1 MLATLSTH
9 KLLPAIYEENISLRQ
24 KKQLA
29 YKPMQA
35 LHEGNIVV
43 QEITKPRPYFSSLAL
58 AMPFQPSMWNEK
70 SIHSVFNNV
79 IEIVKTKLNGRYS
92 EGCSIA
98 IVTRLEKLFA
108 QLNFNTHRKS
118 LAIILSPD
126 DEKLFYF
133 NFPVK
138 SVVFS
143 SRFVSPLDLAVNID
157 KKADFYLLVLEN
169 DMVRIYEYN
178 NNLKKIFEQS
188 STANEELI
196 FKNVSFAIGLLNG
209 KDEKPFIV
217 TGSPNMV
224 EKFCNSAFYTKQ
236 LFTLLY
242 ETGPFTN
249 DIINSL
255 VTEISNHWDY
265 WHLKFIAGQVV
276 YAQKN
281 NTLISNVESVL
292 QALRKNED
300 GLLLVDR
307 HLKHQLQ
314 SSLKTNSIIFQL
326 ANDLIHQIEKFLT
339 RGNRIEITE
348 TRLLKDK
355 GGIALLRNTTNGVS
369 GLPLYKSRREI
380 QHGGE
385 LF

>member
-1 MLATLSTH
+1 MLATQPTH

-29 YKPMQA
+29 YKPMQV
-35 LHEGNIVV
+35 LHEGSIVV
-43 QEITKPRPYFSSLAL
+43 REITKLRPYFSSLAL

-70 SIHSVFNNV
+70 SIQSVFNNV
-79 IEIVKTKLNGRYS
+79 IEIAKKKLKDLYT
-92 EGCSIA
+92 EECSIA
-98 IVTRLEKLFA
+98 IISRLEKLFA
-108 QLNFNTHRKS
+108 EVNFNTHRKS
-118 LAIILSPD
+118 LGIILTPD
-126 DEKLFYF
+126 EEKLFYF

-138 SVVFS
+138 PVVFS
-143 SRFVSPLDLAVNID
+143 RRLVSPIDLAVNREQ
-157 KKADFYLLVLEN
+157 KANFYLLILEN
-169 DMVRIYEYN
+169 DLVRIYEYN

-188 STANEELI
+188 STSNEENIL
-196 FKNVSFAIGLLNG
+196 KNAAFAIGLLNG

-236 LFTLLY
+236 FFTLLY
-242 ETGPFTN
+242 ETGPFNN

-255 VTEISNHWDY
+255 AIEIRDHWDY
-265 WHLKFIAGQVV
+265 WHLKFLAGRVL
-276 YAQKN
+276 YAQKA
-281 NTLISNVESVL
+281 NTLISNVEEVL
-292 QALRKNED
+292 KALRKNED
-300 GLLLVDR
+300 GLLLMDM

-314 SSLKTNSIIFQL
+314 NSSKTNGAIFQL
-326 ANDLIHQIEKFLT
+326 ANDLIYQIEKFLT

-355 GGIALLRNTTNGVS
+355 GGIALLRNTINGCS
-369 GLPLYKSRREI
+369 GSPLYNSRREI
-380 QHGGE
+380 PRGGE